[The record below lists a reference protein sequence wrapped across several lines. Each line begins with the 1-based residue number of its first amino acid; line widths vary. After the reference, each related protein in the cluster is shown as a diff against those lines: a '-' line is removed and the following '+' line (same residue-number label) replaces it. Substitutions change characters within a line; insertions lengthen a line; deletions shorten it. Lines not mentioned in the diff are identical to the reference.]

1 MISWNSLAV
10 HFAKVRAFSLT
21 DLRLGLFPYLV
32 KLTDG
37 SFVLLK
43 YVFDSL
49 TILSQGLGIA
59 EN

>member
-10 HFAKVRAFSLT
+10 HFAEVRAFSLT

-49 TILSQGLGIA
+49 TILGKGLGIA

>member
-1 MISWNSLAV
+1 MISWNPLAV
-10 HFAKVRAFSLT
+10 HFAEVRAFSLT

-49 TILSQGLGIA
+49 AVLSQGLGVA